1 MSDSKKQL
9 VFISMTIIFL
19 FMLSNSRG
27 YSETE
32 GIEGIPMTITA
43 RAEVAQ
49 RIDYQ
54 SLSLEDC
61 LALARKYNPGLI
73 GATERIQELVAD
85 YQAAKSRFFPRLVLV
100 SYYERTNPDRLSAG
114 GGLTTQPL
122 FKEEALVS
130 VSGKQILYDGGKTYY
145 NSRAAERGAEAQGQ
159 EVLRT
164 ADEVAF
170 TITEAFYRLIEA
182 KENLRVAREALQQRL
197 DFASLT
203 EAFFKAGKV
212 TQLDSLRAR
221 SQVSEAEQAKIEAE
235 NAVSLAREILARSI
249 GVKEDAPLDITGRLS
264 DKLTPAAD
272 INSLWQKALKTNPE
286 IKRLDLE
293 IEQSQTQ
300 IKSVRGAYFPEISL
314 QGDLGVRH
322 HDLGGTKGEWLGGV
336 FIEFPFFKGGL
347 TSAQVA
353 KASSQYLQ
361 SIEKKRDRLDSL
373 KVNLAAAWRDHEN
386 AHQGVITTRQMVV
399 TNEESYASAQALYR
413 NGKAIGLDVLQTQV
427 DLTGSRFN
435 TIKYAAAYE
444 IARARI
450 RQIIGSGL
458 SESYQQRNIGGQNK

>member
-1 MSDSKKQL
+1 MSANTTQL
-9 VFISMTIIFL
+9 TFISMTIIFL
-19 FMLSNSRG
+19 FMLSGTSG

-122 FKEEALVS
+122 FKEEALAS

-145 NSRAAERGAEAQGQ
+145 NSRAAEIGAEAQRQ
-159 EVLRT
+159 EVQRT

-170 TITEAFYRLIEA
+170 TVTDAFYRLIEA
-182 KENLRVAREALQQRL
+182 KENLKVAREALQQRQE
-197 DFASLT
+197 FATLT

-221 SQVSEAEQAKIEAE
+221 SQVSEAAQAKIEAE
-235 NAVSLAREILARSI
+235 NAVSLAREIIARAI
-249 GVKEDAPLDITGRLS
+249 GLKEEAPLDITGRLS
-264 DKLTPAAD
+264 DELTPAAD
-272 INSLWQKALKTNPE
+272 INSLWQEALKTNPE
-286 IKRLDLE
+286 IKKLDLE

-300 IKSVRGAYFPEISL
+300 IKAVRGTYFPEVSL

-336 FIEFPFFKGGL
+336 FIEFPFFEGGL
-347 TSAQVA
+347 TRAQVA

-373 KVNLAAAWRDHEN
+373 KVNLAAAWRDQEN
-386 AHQGVITTRQMVV
+386 AHQGVITTRQTVV
-399 TNEESYASAQALYR
+399 TNEEAYASAQALYR
-413 NGKAIGLDVLQTQV
+413 NGKAIGLDVLQSQV

-435 TIKYAAAYE
+435 TIKYAVAYE

-450 RQIIGSGL
+450 KQIIGSGL
-458 SESYQQRNIGGQNK
+458 SESYQQSNIGGQNK